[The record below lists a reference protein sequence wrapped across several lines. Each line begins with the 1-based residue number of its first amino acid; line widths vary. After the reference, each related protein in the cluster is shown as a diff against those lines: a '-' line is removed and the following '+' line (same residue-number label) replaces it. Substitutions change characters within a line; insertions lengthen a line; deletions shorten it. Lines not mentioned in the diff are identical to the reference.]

1 MDEAFEGP
9 VDPSLPSC
17 PPIAAAM
24 ASREARISLEPQ
36 RQLPQESCLSS
47 SSPGQKVL
55 GPASSFLERQE
66 ALLAKQ
72 GRANATRGSRSC
84 AAVADEDPDLPNDQ
98 KSILG
103 SIASRA
109 SRAPSYHPSVGQSS
123 AGLSETTIGAGDDT
137 AYWDFQHRKIERRD
151 LGHRCHEC
159 KKPFQ
164 QLGAALSER
173 RGARTSYR
181 YHGECF
187 SGFADPRSQ
196 ARSSHFEGR
205 LAGTQ
210 MEAAPAQATSKM
222 RTTKHF
228 ELGGRVAPSVG
239 GKFGA
244 LMSMGHNSFG
254 NKSSK
259 GKMHIP
265 QRAPGGFTEEQLAAH
280 NDELKLISE

>member
-1 MDEAFEGP
+1 MSQGP
-9 VDPSLPSC
+9 QGQTKL
-17 PPIAAAM
+17 
-24 ASREARISLEPQ
+24 LQ
-36 RQLPQESCLSS
+36 SS
-47 SSPGQKVL
+47 SSSSGGSRRNVL
-55 GPASSFLERQE
+55 GPSTSFLERQE

-84 AAVADEDPDLPNDQ
+84 AAAADEGLDQ
-98 KSILG
+98 LDDGKSVLG
-103 SIASRA
+103 STASRT
-109 SRAPSYHPSVGQSS
+109 SKAPSFHPMSEGQSS
-123 AGLSETTIGAGDDT
+123 AGLSEVTIGAGDDT
-137 AYWDFQHRKIERRD
+137 AYWDFQHRKIEKRD

-159 KKPFQ
+159 KMPFQ
-164 QLGAALSER
+164 QLGAPLTER

-210 MEAAPAQATSKM
+210 MDAAPAQATSKM

-239 GKFGA
+239 GKFGT
-244 LMSMGHNSFG
+244 LMSMGHNGFG

-259 GKMHIP
+259 GKVHVP

-280 NDELKLISE
+280 DNQLKVISE